1 MTMTAAKST
10 CEDDDDVSCCI
21 DGVEGCNLKAQL
33 DDQSSRC
40 WLDEA
45 SKNWCFAENDDFMI
59 LFLFNVTDLKIEIKI
74 SRPLMSAFL
83 TK

>member
-1 MTMTAAKST
+1 MTAAKST

-40 WLDEA
+40 CLDEA
-45 SKNWCFAENDDFMI
+45 SKKLMFCREMMI
-59 LFLFNVTDLKIEIKI
+59 L
-74 SRPLMSAFL
+74 
-83 TK
+83 

>member
-1 MTMTAAKST
+1 MRLMKYGS
-10 CEDDDDVSCCI
+10 DDDADSRI

-45 SKNWCFAENDDFMI
+45 SKN
-59 LFLFNVTDLKIEIKI
+59 
-74 SRPLMSAFL
+74 
-83 TK
+83 